1 MLISFDLREEE
12 FQIIPFPDD
21 HDREEFGATSATTII
36 NWRLFMW
43 NERVTLLRNVA
54 SLSLWPPNSD
64 AKPMRMWLLDEI
76 AGGYPQKTA
85 FCWTKYA
92 DLLSGGN
99 LRYFPVVFWR
109 NDELLCFTYQKGL
122 VSCNLRTKKLRI
134 VELDPAENGYFHAFV
149 YVESLVSIEGAK
161 KMI

>member
-1 MLISFDLREEE
+1 
-12 FQIIPFPDD
+12 
-21 HDREEFGATSATTII
+21 
-36 NWRLFMW
+36 MW

-54 SLSLWPPNSD
+54 SISPWPPNSD

-76 AGGYPQKTA
+76 SGGNLQKKA

-99 LRYFPVVFWR
+99 LHYFPIVFCR

-122 VSCNLRTKKLRI
+122 VSYNLRTQKLGT
-134 VELDPAENGYFHAFV
+134 VELDPPENGSFHAFV
-149 YVESLVSIEGAK
+149 YVESLVSIEGARQ
-161 KMI
+161 MIYFIPTGYHMHINLQLSRN